1 MLGGVRGVTLERMDL
16 DANSL
21 LASLLVSSI
30 GFVAFAYGKRQS
42 RVPHMAIGVLLMAY
56 PYFVTNVAL
65 MLGICVVLVA
75 GLWGAVR
82 FLGV

>member
-1 MLGGVRGVTLERMDL
+1 MDL

-21 LASLLVSSI
+21 LASLLVGSI

-42 RVPHMAIGVLLMAY
+42 RVPHMLAGFILMAY

-65 MLGICVVLVA
+65 MLAIAVA
-75 GLWGAVR
+75 LLAALWGSVR
-82 FLGV
+82 YLGA

>member
-1 MLGGVRGVTLERMDL
+1 MDL

-30 GFVAFAYGKRQS
+30 GFVAFMYGKKQS
-42 RVPHMAIGVLLMAY
+42 RVPQMVVGILMMGY

-65 MLGICVVLVA
+65 MLGIAVVLLA
-75 GLWGAVR
+75 ALWGAVR
-82 FLGV
+82 LGW